1 MTEGVEGVL
10 ARLKRLAKEAGLPGI
25 EESTSYGNPALKVGG
40 KSFVAVKN
48 DETVVFSI
56 PIDHKEHLLA
66 MAPDIYFQTNH
77 YAGWPHLPLRITAIG
92 DDELK
97 QRLIDAWTYRAPKK
111 LMSAYRAQTFSRA
124 SAR

>member
-1 MTEGVEGVL
+1 MTESVNSIL

-25 EESTSYGNPALKVGG
+25 EESTSYGNLALKVGG

-48 DETVVFSI
+48 DETVVISI
-56 PIDHKEHLLA
+56 PIDHKEHLLT

-77 YAGWPHLPLRITAIG
+77 YVGWPHLPVRIAAIG

-111 LMSAYRAQTFSRA
+111 LISAYRA
-124 SAR
+124 

>member
-1 MTEGVEGVL
+1 MSESVEGIL
-10 ARLKRLAKEAGLPGI
+10 ARLKRLAKEANLPGI
-25 EESTSYGNPALKVGG
+25 EEGTSYGSLALKVGG

-48 DETVVFSI
+48 DETVVISI

-77 YAGWPHLPLRITAIG
+77 YVGWPHLPVRIAAIS

-111 LMSAYRAQTFSRA
+111 LISAYRSQAFSRA